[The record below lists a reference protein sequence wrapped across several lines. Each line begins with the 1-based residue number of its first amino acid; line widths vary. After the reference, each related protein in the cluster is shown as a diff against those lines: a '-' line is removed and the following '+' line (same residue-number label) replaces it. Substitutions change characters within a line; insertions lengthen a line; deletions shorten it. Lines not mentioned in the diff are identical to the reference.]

1 MEITQQNRSFLYG
14 DSVTVFFY
22 VHQGKLIFSE
32 ESYFYLMASMRKM
45 RMLIPLSYTLE
56 YFEQILNTQLQERKS
71 SEGIFNFMV
80 YRKEGFA
87 SLEKAEVNFSIG
99 FYELNDLLSLQGPLN
114 LDLIREIHLSSNL
127 FSGIHVH
134 KGENIYASIYSQQ
147 NDLGDV
153 IFLNENKRIARAGIG
168 NLLFLQDGVLRIPK
182 QSEGAYISP
191 LMEAFVTFIHK
202 NNLAQV
208 DPTELAP
215 FESQKAQEIL
225 LISDEK
231 GLFPV
236 QQIRNKVF
244 AYSQIEQWVQQWK
257 NSLVLSV

>member
-1 MEITQQNRSFLYG
+1 MELTQQNRSFLYG

-32 ESYFYLMASMRKM
+32 ESYFYLMASMRKL
-45 RMLIPLSYTLE
+45 RMQIPLSYTLE
-56 YFEQILNTQLQERKS
+56 YFQQLLSEQVLEHNRV
-71 SEGIFNFMV
+71 EGIFRFMV
-80 YRKEGFA
+80 YRKEGFS
-87 SLEKAEVNFSIG
+87 SLEKAEVDFSIG
-99 FYELNDLLSLQGPLN
+99 FHTLTDLFALQGPLN
-114 LDLIREIHLSSNL
+114 LDLIREIHLSTNL
-127 FSGIHVH
+127 FSGLHVH
-134 KGENIYASIYSQQ
+134 RVENIYASIYSQQ
-147 NDLGDV
+147 NDLDDV
-153 IFLNENKRIARAGIG
+153 VLLNESKRIARGGMG
-168 NLLFLQDGVLRIPK
+168 NLLFLQDGVLRVAK

-231 GLFPV
+231 GFFV
-236 QQIRNKVF
+236 VKQIRNKVF
-244 AYSQIEQWVQQWK
+244 ESDQIEQWVKQWK
-257 NSLVLSV
+257 NSVGMSV